1 MAYYCYVEGPDEVY
15 GALGKEGYFMETT
28 PLSPHS
34 PYSSSKAS
42 ADHFVMAFH
51 DTYGMPINITRCSN
65 NYGPYQFPE
74 KLIPLMINNVKKHK
88 TLPVYGDGMQVRD
101 WLYVEDHCK
110 AIDMVCND
118 GKDGEVYN
126 VGGHNEKPN
135 IFIVKTII
143 NQLHERLKDEGISEA
158 LIKHVEDRLGHDR
171 RYAIDPTKIK
181 NDLGW
186 YPETPFEKG
195 IVLTIDWYLEHEEWM
210 EHIVNGNYQS
220 YYDEMYKNRK

>member
-1 MAYYCYVEGPDEVY
+1 MG
-15 GALGKEGYFMETT
+15 
-28 PLSPHS
+28 S
-34 PYSSSKAS
+34 
-42 ADHFVMAFH
+42 
-51 DTYGMPINITRCSN
+51 
-65 NYGPYQFPE
+65 
-74 KLIPLMINNVKKHK
+74 
-88 TLPVYGDGMQVRD
+88 
-101 WLYVEDHCK
+101 
-110 AIDMVCND
+110 ND

-171 RYAIDPTKIK
+171 RYSIDPTNIK
-181 NDLGW
+181 NDLVW

-195 IVLTIDWYLEHEEWM
+195 MLLTIDWYLEHEEWM

-220 YYDEMYKNRK
+220 YYDEMYKNKVNG